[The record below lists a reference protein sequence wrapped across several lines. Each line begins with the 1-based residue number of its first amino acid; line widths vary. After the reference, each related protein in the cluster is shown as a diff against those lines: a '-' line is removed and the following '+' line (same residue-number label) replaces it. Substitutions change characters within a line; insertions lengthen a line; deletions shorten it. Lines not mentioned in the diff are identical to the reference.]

1 MPHRREGDRIYPK
14 AASVI
19 IESKAEYR
27 RHPVSICRNGLTQV
41 HLSNRGHTRLRIISR
56 HGTSRYLSDRDDTL
70 PSVPGNFSHNNKAPP
85 TREGPKVAVPTGF
98 EPAISSLTGMYARPL
113 HHGTMKSAPLNSVDD
128 VEVYLAE
135 PLGVNL
141 SVVCS
146 DPLNPAIPEPLTLR
160 RPRFHT
166 KVV

>member
-19 IESKAEYR
+19 IERKAEYR
-27 RHPVSICRNGLTQV
+27 RHPVRICWNGMTQV

-56 HGTSRYLSDRDDTL
+56 HGTSRYLSDCDETL
-70 PSVPGNFSHNNKAPP
+70 PSVPGNFSQNNKAPP
-85 TREGPKVAVPTGF
+85 NKEGPKVAVPTGF
-98 EPAISSLTGMYARPL
+98 EPAISSLTGTYARPL

-128 VEVYLAE
+128 VGVYLAK

-141 SVVCS
+141 PVFA
-146 DPLNPAIPEPLTLR
+146 AIR
-160 RPRFHT
+160 
-166 KVV
+166 